1 MEILRFAGLGVTA
14 AVLALMIRSTHP
26 AMALNIG
33 IAAGILLFLAA
44 LGPLSGIIGFVEN
57 MAGRYGIDAGYIGV
71 VLKVIGVAYIA
82 EFAVQICKD
91 AGENAVAGKVELGG
105 KVLMLSLSLPV
116 MGALLEL
123 VGSLLGTV

>member
-26 AMALNIG
+26 SMALNIG
-33 IAAGILLFLAA
+33 IAAGVLLFLAA
-44 LGPLSGIIGFVEN
+44 LGPLRSVVEFVN
-57 MAGRYGIDAGYIGV
+57 GVAGRYGIDTDYIGV
-71 VLKVIGVAYIA
+71 VLKVIGIAYIA

-116 MGALLEL
+116 MGALLDM
-123 VGSLLGTV
+123 VGALLRTV

>member
-14 AVLALMIRSTHP
+14 AVLALMIRGTHP

-44 LGPLSGIIGFVEN
+44 LGPLRGIVGFVED
-57 MAGRYGIDAGYIGV
+57 MANRYGIDAGYIGV

-123 VGSLLGTV
+123 IGSLLRTV